1 MGNENS
7 PVEET
12 FNVLSFE
19 SDISRAKLERG
30 RRIKA
35 EREATGMSLIEFAQM
50 AGVTKQTQLQY
61 ERGNTSPD
69 ADYLDRLFFERRIDP
84 TELVTGVP
92 KELLK
97 GYDAQTRSIADRFQ
111 ALPPKLRKTVDDVL
125 LLAYLAYQDRRAVHE
140 EVDAPAKPSKPGRKS
155 KTA

>member
-1 MGNENS
+1 MSNENR

-12 FNVLSFE
+12 FNVRIDDLV
-19 SDISRAKLERG
+19 IARAREERAQ
-30 RRIKA
+30 RIKA
-35 EREATGMSLIEFAQM
+35 VREGSGLSLIEFAQM

-69 ADYLDRLFFERRIDP
+69 ADYLDRLFFNKRIDP

-97 GYDAQTRSIADRFQ
+97 GYDAQTRSLADRFQ
-111 ALPPKLRKTVDDVL
+111 ELPPKLRKTVDDVL
-125 LLAYLAYQDRRAVHE
+125 LLAWLTYQDRRAVHD
-140 EVDAPAKPSKPGRKS
+140 EVDSPAAPAKRAAKK
-155 KTA
+155 KV

>member
-7 PVEET
+7 PVQET
-12 FNVLSFE
+12 FNVPVDDLV
-19 SDISRAKLERG
+19 ITRAKEERAQ
-30 RRIKA
+30 RIKA
-35 EREATGMSLIEFAQM
+35 VREASGLSLIDFAQM

-69 ADYLDRLFFERRIDP
+69 ADYLDRLFFELRIDP

-97 GYDAQTRSIADRFQ
+97 GYDVQTRSLADRFQ
-111 ALPPKLRKTVDDVL
+111 GLPPKLRKTVDDVL
-125 LLAYLAYQDRRAVHE
+125 YMAWRMYQDRKEIHE
-140 EVDAPAKPSKPGRKS
+140 EVDGPLPAKRGGKKAS
-155 KTA
+155 